1 MESAAEHA
9 AIDRQHWSGE
19 GDFTGQLVD
28 WLATRTD
35 IVFLRVED
43 SASTRAEV
51 DYNFISNEIY
61 VRFRTRDRRERQR
74 LLGVIP
80 VSRTV
85 TEPVLTLSQ
94 LDDALVADPE
104 LPDPDYADDGMIQY
118 LQTERVIPP
127 YQTKG
132 YKLIELVR
140 IYEAGSASAETD
152 GIE

>member
-1 MESAAEHA
+1 MEGA
-9 AIDRQHWSGE
+9 AIDRQQWSGE
-19 GDFTGQLVD
+19 GDFTGHLIE
-28 WLATRTD
+28 WLAARAD
-35 IVFLRVED
+35 IAFLRVED

-51 DYNFISNEIY
+51 DYNFVSNEIY
-61 VRFRTRDRRERQR
+61 VRFRMRDRRERRR

-85 TEPVLTLSQ
+85 AEPAMTLSQ

-104 LPDPDYADDGMIQY
+104 LPDPDYADEGMIQY

-140 IYEAGSASAETD
+140 IYEAGSAPA
-152 GIE
+152 G

>member
-1 MESAAEHA
+1 MGDGAS
-9 AIDRQHWSGE
+9 IDREHWSGE
-19 GDFTGQLVD
+19 GDFTGQLIA
-28 WLATRTD
+28 WLAAQGD

-43 SASTRAEV
+43 AVSTRTEV
-51 DYNFISNEIY
+51 DYNFVSNEIY
-61 VRFRTRDRRERQR
+61 IRFRTRDRQERRR

-80 VSRTV
+80 VRRTV
-85 TEPVLTLSQ
+85 AEPALTLSQ

-140 IYEAGSASAETD
+140 IYESESIPTS
-152 GIE
+152 

>member
-1 MESAAEHA
+1 MGEDV
-9 AIDRQHWSGE
+9 AIDRAHWSGE
-19 GDFTGQLVD
+19 GDVTGQLIG
-28 WLATRTD
+28 WLAERPD
-35 IVFLRVED
+35 VVFVRVED
-43 SASTRAEV
+43 AVSTRAEV

-61 VRFRTRDRRERQR
+61 VRFRTRDRQERRR

-85 TEPVLTLSQ
+85 AEPALTISE

-127 YQTKG
+127 YQTRG

-140 IYEAGSASAETD
+140 IYESERAPAG
-152 GIE
+152 

>member
-1 MESAAEHA
+1 MD
-9 AIDRQHWSGE
+9 IDREQWSGE
-19 GDFTGQLVD
+19 GDFTEHLLA
-28 WLATRTD
+28 WLAERDD
-35 IVFLRVED
+35 IVSLRVED
-43 SASTRAEV
+43 AVAARAEV

-61 VRFRTRDRRERQR
+61 VRFRTRDRQKRRR

-85 TEPVLTLSQ
+85 AEPALTISE

-127 YQTKG
+127 YQTRG

-140 IYEAGSASAETD
+140 IYESERAPAG
-152 GIE
+152 